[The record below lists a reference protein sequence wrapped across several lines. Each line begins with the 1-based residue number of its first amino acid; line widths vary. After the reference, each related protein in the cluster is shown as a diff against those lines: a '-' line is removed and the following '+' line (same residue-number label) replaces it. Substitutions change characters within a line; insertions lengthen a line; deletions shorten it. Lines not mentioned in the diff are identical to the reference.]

1 MNTKLIFAATA
12 SLLLSSTIA
21 TVSVAQQA
29 GADKGARSMTI
40 ERALEATERMFDR
53 IDTDND
59 GVLSQAEVNAI
70 PARGKGMEKAKDK
83 AKGKG
88 MNKEKGKKGR
98 PLVKLMLGE
107 NGFTAGM
114 DWNAVEAQVTASF
127 NDRDTDGNG
136 TLTRDEIKPVMD
148 AIKAEHKAS

>member
-127 NDRDTDGNG
+127 NDLDTDGSG

-148 AIKAEHKAS
+148 AIKAEHKSS